1 MTYGDRLNDAL
12 QQSGEG
18 RRELAS
24 AIGISVQA
32 VGDVINGKTKA
43 LTAENNANAAR
54 FLSVNPS
61 WLATGKGHR
70 SPMARDSRPPGQAA
84 SATENFVT
92 LQRAVVRTS
101 GGKAQV
107 VYAEDDLL
115 PIAPSA
121 DFLARLGIAEG
132 DGVAVLATDNSNE
145 PAIRDGAVVL
155 VNRGDRDRLN
165 GEMFAFRSKGELLL
179 RRLERVDAI
188 GVLAI
193 AENPLFK
200 PRIKVYSGPGDIE
213 IIGRAVWTGSML

>member
-12 QQSGEG
+12 QQSGKG

-24 AIGISVQA
+24 SIGISVQA

-70 SPMARDSRPPGQAA
+70 SPGARDPKLSGQAA
-84 SATENFVT
+84 SASENFAPV
-92 LQRAVVRTS
+92 QRAIVRTS

-115 PIAPSA
+115 PIAPNA

-132 DGVAVLATDNSNE
+132 DAVAVLAVGNSSE
-145 PAIRDGAVVL
+145 PVIRDGAVVL
-155 VNRGDRDRLN
+155 VNRGDSERLN
-165 GEMFAFRSKGELLL
+165 GELFAFRSKGELLL
-179 RRLERVDAI
+179 RRLERVEGV
-188 GVLAI
+188 GVLAV
-193 AENPLFK
+193 AENPLSK
-200 PRIKVYSGPGDIE
+200 PRIKVYSSPDDIE
-213 IIGRAVWTGSML
+213 VIGRAVWTGVML